1 MMHTIISYLIL
12 LLTGMVMH
20 GQNTVEVSIRDF
32 DHDSGHVRVG
42 LYNDE
47 NNFLEKTYKSVKME
61 IVNKQATVT
70 FTDIPDG
77 TYAISCYHDEDDNG
91 QLNML
96 MGMIPSE
103 PYGTSNNAR
112 GFFGPPKWKDAR
124 FELKDGELRKL
135 DINM

>member
-1 MMHTIISYLIL
+1 MHTIISYLIL

-32 DHDSGHVRVG
+32 DNDNGHVRVG

-47 NNFLEKTYKSVKME
+47 SKFLAETYKAVKKE

-70 FTDIPDG
+70 FSDLPDG
-77 TYAISCYHDEDDNG
+77 IYAISCYHDEDDNG

-96 MGMIPSE
+96 LGMIPSE

-112 GFFGPPKWKDAR
+112 GFFGPPKWKDAK
-124 FELKDGELRKL
+124 FEVKDGELRKL

>member
-1 MMHTIISYLIL
+1 MHTVISYILL
-12 LLTGMVMH
+12 LLTGMVMQ

-32 DHDSGHVRVG
+32 DHDNGHVRVG
-42 LYNDE
+42 LYNDSGK
-47 NNFLEKTYKSVKME
+47 FLEKTYKSVKSQ
-61 IVNKQATVT
+61 ITNKKATVT

-77 TYAISCYHDEDDNG
+77 IYAISCYHDEDDNG
-91 QLNML
+91 ELNMVL
-96 MGMIPSE
+96 GMFPSE

-112 GFFGPPKWKDAR
+112 GFFGPPKWEDAK